1 MPAFPKLRFQL
12 PSSIEEIPGA
22 NRLLVTEMGGKIFTF
37 PKRADVG
44 QADLVV
50 DLRELVPAVLAG
62 QRLALFDADLNLVKT
77 YAAASLDGKTSSRVS
92 AVYDAAPRS
101 SFVVALKDLPELWE
115 ISYDP
120 KAEPIFDGLV
130 HDYKLGEGV
139 AKPGYLGIRRTPLD
153 QPLDDFF
160 FDQRYRHVLGATRP
174 KGAGAGAPTAQVV
187 NLDVRRKI
195 AELPIAGMPH
205 LGSGITFAWHGTTV
219 LMSPNLKGSALDVI
233 DMKTWK
239 PVKTVATPTQPV
251 VVAAADLP
259 IGSEIKKEDL
269 QVISF
274 PAGQTPQGIFSN
286 PQDILGRGLIVSV
299 VKSEPI
305 LEAKLAPKEAG
316 AGLPPVIPEGMR
328 AVSVRVNEVVGVA
341 GYVLPGTRVDV
352 VATASPTNQP
362 GDTTSKVVLANVQ
375 VLTAGTRMEQDQEQG
390 KPMQVTVVTLL
401 VTPEQAERLALASN
415 EGKIQLALR
424 NPLDQ
429 GAPVTPG
436 IKPAILMGAV
446 RAPQA
451 APQRSATGPSRKASG
466 PVTMDTLA
474 PPPPPTVEII
484 RGDKRQSEV
493 IK

>member
-1 MPAFPKLRFQL
+1 MRSRIF
-12 PSSIEEIPGA
+12 SV
-22 NRLLVTEMGGKIFTF
+22 LVI
-37 PKRADVG
+37 
-44 QADLVV
+44 
-50 DLRELVPAVLAG
+50 AVLAG
-62 QRLALFDADLNLVKT
+62 GGLAYGTYNLM
-77 YAAASLDGKTSSRVS
+77 
-92 AVYDAAPRS
+92 
-101 SFVVALKDLPELWE
+101 
-115 ISYDP
+115 
-120 KAEPIFDGLV
+120 
-130 HDYKLGEGV
+130 
-139 AKPGYLGIRRTPLD
+139 
-153 QPLDDFF
+153 QN
-160 FDQRYRHVLGATRP
+160 Q
-174 KGAGAGAPTAQVV
+174 
-187 NLDVRRKI
+187 
-195 AELPIAGMPH
+195 
-205 LGSGITFAWHGTTV
+205 
-219 LMSPNLKGSALDVI
+219 
-233 DMKTWK
+233 

-451 APQRSATGPSRKASG
+451 PQRSASGPSRKAPG